1 MNESH
6 VFGVGGALR
15 RTFVVALLLAFCS
28 FAATGQ
34 AAIISAGSPTT
45 TVPTALDDPI
55 ATLTS
60 PLPADQFLLPIVIT
74 GANGLQDWIFDLTF
88 DGSVVTLL
96 DVGGLFQS
104 VYAAHFNAID
114 NTLSGITTSG
124 FPGPNVLAGIAGFSS
139 GVSGDGLLAFV
150 LFEFQPGQSGND
162 PDFDIENQSITQQAP
177 APGTLVLL
185 IPALAALRLRR
196 TIAGKIP
203 LPTQA

>member
-1 MNESH
+1 MNKSR
-6 VFGVGGALR
+6 VSGLAGALR

-28 FAATGQ
+28 FAAVGR
-34 AAIISAGSPTT
+34 AAVISPGSPTT
-45 TVPTALDDPI
+45 TVPTDLDDPLGS
-55 ATLTS
+55 LTS

-74 GANGLQDWIFDLTF
+74 GTNGLQDWIFDLTF

-124 FPGPNVLAGIAGFSS
+124 FPGPDVLAGISGFSS

-150 LFEFQPGQSGND
+150 LFEFQPGQSGNE
-162 PDFDIENQSITQQAP
+162 PNFGIANAIITQQAP
-177 APGTLVLL
+177 APGTLLLL

-196 TIAGKIP
+196 TIARKIP
-203 LPTQA
+203 LPNRA